1 MSLSRSKNCDFAL
14 GSLSPHGFLQFD
26 GAEERL
32 DTDQTISE
40 TCVLCVVLLL
50 LGAARLRC
58 GDNKAVTGVLVL
70 CWAEF
75 GGGVLHEREVETM
88 VA

>member
-1 MSLSRSKNCDFAL
+1 MFME
-14 GSLSPHGFLQFD
+14 FD

-32 DTDQTISE
+32 DTDRTISE
-40 TCVLCVVLLL
+40 TCGLCVVL

-58 GDNKAVTGVLVL
+58 GDNKAVTGVFVL
-70 CWAEF
+70 RWAEF